1 MLPRFASGC
10 LVASVAVA
18 AAAFVLL
25 LSGTSL
31 QRFFPL
37 LVVWC
42 FAPCIWGLWTMAA
55 PSRWVPQ
62 QLPAWGAI
70 LGVIAGLMAG
80 FVLNL
85 PSKVYGQAVS
95 VTVRLAGAV
104 VMVVVYYLLWMLV
117 RMAYRHLTTPKSL
130 AVAPSSSATAA

>member
-1 MLPRFASGC
+1 MLQRYASGC

-18 AAAFVLL
+18 LAAFVLL

-31 QRFFPL
+31 HRFYPL
-37 LVVWC
+37 LAVWC
-42 FAPCIWGLWTMAA
+42 FVPCVWGLWTMAA

-70 LGVIAGLMAG
+70 LGVIAVTLAG

-104 VMVVVYYLLWMLV
+104 VMVVVYYLLWFLV
-117 RMAYRHLTTPKSL
+117 RAAYRRLTTPTV
-130 AVAPSSSATAA
+130 AVAPGSSATAA